1 MLKKIQQ
8 GAVAWSGEQSRVPRD
23 YKFHSGDDMLHDPG
37 KKPIQIPPLKAIQA
51 FEQAARFGNVARA
64 AEQLNLTPSAVSHQ
78 IANLEALIGRPLFL
92 RTAKGVTLTPAGE
105 QYLREVSGILQS
117 LASATERAGS
127 DVGFDCLRLHSA
139 PSFGLLWL
147 LPRLER
153 FRESHPDIQINLSCS
168 YESLHFGRNQID
180 LDIRHGYP
188 NWPSLEVRTIRH
200 EQLTVLAAPALL
212 ERFPIQRAEELLR
225 QNLILSEAALVQ
237 WPQWFAQQGLSL
249 PEAPFALSFDRSYMS
264 LEAASHGYGF
274 ALESSLLSQDY
285 IRQGRLVPVFG
296 EDLRSSVSAHHLVFP
311 RTHAD
316 LPRVRR
322 FLEWMQQQ
330 LGHDFSY

>member
-1 MLKKIQQ
+1 MN
-8 GAVAWSGEQSRVPRD
+8 
-23 YKFHSGDDMLHDPG
+23 HHPG
-37 KKPIQIPPLKAIQA
+37 NKPLQLPPLKAIQA

-92 RTAKGVTLTPAGE
+92 RSAKGVQLTPAGE
-105 QYLREVSGILQS
+105 QYLREVSGLLQN

-127 DVGFDCLRLHSA
+127 AVGFDCLRLHSA

-147 LPRLER
+147 LPRLEL
-153 FRESHPDIQINLSCS
+153 FRLSHPDIQINLSCS

-200 EQLTVLAAPALL
+200 EQATVLASPALL
-212 ERFPIQRAEELLR
+212 ARQPIAQPADLLGH
-225 QNLILSEAALVQ
+225 NLILSEAALVQ
-237 WPQWFAQQGLSL
+237 WPQWFAQQGVSL
-249 PEAPFALSFDRSYMS
+249 PQAPYALSFDRSYMS
-264 LEAASHGYGF
+264 LEAASHGYGL
-274 ALESSLLSQDY
+274 ALESSLLAQDY
-285 IRQGRLVPVFG
+285 IERRQLQPVFG
-296 EDLRSSVSAHHLVFP
+296 AERASPVSAHHLVFP
-311 RTHAD
+311 RGHAE

-322 FLEWMQQQ
+322 FLDWMQGQ

>member
-1 MLKKIQQ
+1 MN
-8 GAVAWSGEQSRVPRD
+8 
-23 YKFHSGDDMLHDPG
+23 YDPG
-37 KKPIQIPPLKAIQA
+37 KKPLQLPPLKAIQA

-78 IANLEALIGRPLFL
+78 NANLEALIGRPLFL
-92 RTAKGVTLTPAGE
+92 RSAKGVSLTPAGE

-127 DVGFDCLRLHSA
+127 DVSFDCLRLHSA

-153 FRESHPDIQINLSCS
+153 FRSSHPDIQINLSCS
-168 YESLHFGRNQID
+168 YEALHFGRHQID
-180 LDIRHGYP
+180 VDIRHGYP
-188 NWPSLEVRTIRH
+188 HWPSLEVRTIRH
-200 EQLTVLAAPALL
+200 EQATVLAAPALL
-212 ERFPIQRAEELLR
+212 ARSPIERPADLLGH
-225 QNLILSEAALVQ
+225 NLILSEAALVQ

-249 PEAPFALSFDRSYMS
+249 PQTPYALSFDRSYMS
-264 LEAASHGYGF
+264 LEAASHGYGL
-274 ALESSLLSQDY
+274 ALESSLLSEDY
-285 IRQGRLVPVFG
+285 VAQGRLLPVF
-296 EDLRSSVSAHHLVFP
+296 DQALASPVSAHHLVFP
-311 RTHAD
+311 RGNAE

-322 FLEWMQQQ
+322 FLEWMQGQ